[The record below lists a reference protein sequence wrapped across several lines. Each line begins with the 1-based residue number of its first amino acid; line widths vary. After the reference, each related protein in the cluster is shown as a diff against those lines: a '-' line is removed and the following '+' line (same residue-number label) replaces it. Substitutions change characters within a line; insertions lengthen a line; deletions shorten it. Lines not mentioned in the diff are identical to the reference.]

1 MYTWKQESSGPEES
15 KEDETGPKLCSYV
28 IMNYPFYKRNSPRV
42 RGEVGGGTAQ
52 RILKDISHVFSLS
65 FAPL

>member
-1 MYTWKQESSGPEES
+1 MYTWKQESSGQEES

-28 IMNYPFYKRNSPRV
+28 IMNYPFYKRNSPGV